1 MNTNEI
7 LKKVKKIEIKTKGLS
22 NHIFAGEYNTAFKGS
37 GMTFS
42 EVRGYQQGDDIRSID
57 WNVTARYNSP
67 FVKLFEEEREMTV
80 FLLIDISA
88 SNNFGSVSQFKNELI
103 AEISAILAFSA
114 IKNNDKVGV
123 MFFTDIVEKYIPPKK
138 GKKHIL
144 NIIKEILSFIPKKN
158 NTNINN
164 ALENFNHLIKKRSI
178 CFIVSDFISDLN
190 DKSFKIARK
199 KHDLICLKIFDPREM
214 KLPNIGI
221 VKLLDAESKK
231 HVLIDTSNKRTR
243 QNFEQNILEKDTFN
257 QVFFKKKGI
266 DLIKL
271 STSSNYIKP
280 LTNFFKKRS
289 KRK

>member
-1 MNTNEI
+1 MN
-7 LKKVKKIEIKTKGLS
+7 
-22 NHIFAGEYNTAFKGS
+22 
-37 GMTFS
+37 
-42 EVRGYQQGDDIRSID
+42 ID
-57 WNVTARYNSP
+57 
-67 FVKLFEEEREMTV
+67 
-80 FLLIDISA
+80 
-88 SNNFGSVSQFKNELI
+88 SNNLPLMETFYSIQGEGFHSGKPAYFIRIGGCDVGCHWCDVKESWDHRKHQVISV
-103 AEISAILAFSA
+103 
-114 IKNNDKVGV
+114 D
-123 MFFTDIVEKYIPPKK
+123 DIVEKYIPPKK

-144 NIIKEILSFIPKKN
+144 NIIREILSFTPKKN

-221 VKLLDAESKK
+221 VKLLDAESNK

-243 QNFEQNILEKDTFN
+243 QNFEQNILEKGTFN
-257 QVFFKKKGI
+257 QLFFKKKGI